1 MEVFLF
7 ILSFMSGGVVLTV
20 AYTTYITNATKT
32 KQDKL
37 AFLQEELLRVQESQ
51 FKEYDTVQTKVNS
64 ELVDIRSRME
74 GDSYRDLT
82 RTNQRISK
90 VDSTLDRLIS
100 DVTKMNNENREIIGN
115 IDRQVQNR
123 IVTLEKLVG
132 NELKQNY

>member
-7 ILSFMSGGVVLTV
+7 ILSFMSGGVILTV
-20 AYTTYITNATKT
+20 AYTTYITNSTKT

-37 AFLQEELLRVQESQ
+37 AFLQDELIKVQKQQ
-51 FKEYDTVQTKVNS
+51 FKDFDTQHSKVLS